1 MTTVAR
7 TSRLVKPRLLFDQF
21 KKVASFSFLLTSP
34 PNSRPLR
41 MSGCVEVTVAD
52 QMPAWVE
59 GGDEGGGEMSAAAD
73 LAKVWMHC

>member
-1 MTTVAR
+1 
-7 TSRLVKPRLLFDQF
+7 
-21 KKVASFSFLLTSP
+21 
-34 PNSRPLR
+34 

-59 GGDEGGGEMSAAAD
+59 GGDEGGGEISAAAD